1 MYRIASSRIDYR
13 IAYAY
18 AYRIIIIVIT
28 HCVSHHHRWS
38 LTIVITTPTP
48 YVLCP
53 TPYAHHPLTIRHRHH
68 RHHLLCC
75 FFAGATGSTRVL
87 VHTPTH
93 TYPYPYLPHHLPTPT
108 PLLITPSPHAF
119 TPYPLDHHPS
129 SSSSPPH
136 PLTLSPHLYPL
147 TFFASA
153 MGVSR
158 VVVHIPHHHHLPSAY
173 PIGYLSSFIIT
184 SHHLYPSTSTSLY
197 SPSLLPL
204 TPTPSTHHHLYL
216 LPLALPSTYHHYL
229 PTYLPTYLVIITSS
243 SLTPLIT
250 HTSHSFIIHHL
261 PLTSSPPI
269 YYPSH
274 YPSYLETSSPLPLT
288 PFTVY
293 HPSCTVLHMNTITS
307 SPIDHL
313 LTSPIIDLASEGTVT
328 YINAIGNIVEVWLSV
343 TTSDDT
349 HRIIR
354 RIPCSS
360 PQQASSIARLS
371 KAVWYK
377 A

>member
-1 MYRIASSRIDYR
+1 LTHHHSFIVIASSLHHRIALRIALHHRIYYCSSSLCIAYRIVYRIASSRIDYR

-129 SSSSPPH
+129 SSSSSPH

-229 PTYLPTYLVIITSS
+229 PTYLPTYLPSHHYLIIS
-243 SLTPLIT
+243 
-250 HTSHSFIIHHL
+250 
-261 PLTSSPPI
+261 
-269 YYPSH
+269 YPSH
-274 YPSYLETSSPLPLT
+274 HSYLSLIHHSSSTPHLITPYLLPISLPLVFRNIIT
-288 PFTVY
+288 LAPHPLYCVPPLVY
-293 HPSCTVLHMNTITS
+293 CPSHEHHHLITNRPS
-307 SPIDHL
+307 THL
-313 LTSPIIDLASEGTVT
+313 
-328 YINAIGNIVEVWLSV
+328 
-343 TTSDDT
+343 T
-349 HRIIR
+349 HH
-354 RIPCSS
+354 
-360 PQQASSIARLS
+360 
-371 KAVWYK
+371 
-377 A
+377 